1 MSKLSHK
8 YSIKAGL
15 PPGTLIHVGKQNSD
29 SVSISVMD
37 YSLESF
43 EQKKATDKID
53 CSPFKSPGT
62 VSWINIDGLHNIKLM
77 SNLGKQFKLHDLL
90 LEDILN
96 TNHRPNVE
104 AYDDHVFLTLKM
116 LGISPDGGDI
126 VAEQVSFVLGDN
138 WLLSFQEQE
147 GDLFDSVRNRIK
159 EGKGAIRKNGP
170 DYLLYALV
178 DTIVDNYFFVAE
190 YFSEQTE
197 IIEERVLTNSDQSAL
212 QEIQRLKKLLIQF
225 RKSISPLRE
234 AISSLQKDNIAQV
247 TPFTNR
253 YLRDVYE
260 HIIQV
265 NDSIDSHRDLLASI
279 MDLYMSGESNKMNK
293 TMQVLTIIATIFIP
307 MTFVAGIYGM
317 NFDILPELHWKYGY
331 LGFWSIMVVI
341 IIIMV
346 SFFRRRKWL

>member
-1 MSKLSHK
+1 MKSFKS
-8 YSIKAGL
+8 SVKAGL
-15 PPGTLIHVGKQNSD
+15 PPGTLIHVGNRVADDVKLSIIDYNSSD
-29 SVSISVMD
+29 INQSQTTAQV
-37 YSLESF
+37 
-43 EQKKATDKID
+43 D
-53 CSPFKSPGT
+53 CSNYKTDNS
-62 VSWINIDGLHNIKLM
+62 VSWINVDGLHSIELI
-77 SNLGKQFKLHDLL
+77 SDLGKQFKLHNLL

-104 AYDDHVFLTLKM
+104 AYEQHVFLTLKM
-116 LGISPDGGDI
+116 LGISEKGNE
-126 VAEQVSFVLGDN
+126 VVSEQVSFVLGDN

-147 GDLFDSVRNRIK
+147 GDLFDSVRSRLI
-159 EGKGAIRKNGP
+159 EGKGNIRKNGA

-190 YFSEQTE
+190 YFNEQTE
-197 IIEERVLTNSDQSAL
+197 IIEEKVLNNPDTSAL
-212 QEIQRLKKLLIQF
+212 QDIQRMKKMLIQF

-234 AISSLQKDNIAQV
+234 AISSLQKDNLPQIK
-247 TPFTNR
+247 PNTNR

-265 NDSIDSHRDLLASI
+265 NDSIDSQRDLLASI

-317 NFDILPELHWKYGY
+317 NFDHIPELHWANGY
-331 LGFWSIMVVI
+331 QMFWVLMGLIVVAMVI
-341 IIIMV
+341 
-346 SFFRRRKWL
+346 FFRRKKWL